1 MRQITCAILVV
12 FAALE
17 TRADART
24 ISNAELNFTLVVPDR
39 LKPLAPPRP
48 GMGPDTVAAFA
59 TSDQSHGLPDA
70 TVSITRMHGVI
81 GREHLD
87 PSKTPVPGV
96 AGARVRQQKWKTFDI
111 DVIEGEVARG
121 NVHMATRMAQVPLKG
136 EAIQVGVAVPLGK
149 EDLADALLSE
159 LLAGLDGSSNWLTDE
174 EREDRLARNLGRLT
188 AWAVALVV
196 IFVLVIRAYRKRSRP
211 SLS

>member
-1 MRQITCAILVV
+1 
-12 FAALE
+12 
-17 TRADART
+17 
-24 ISNAELNFTLVVPDR
+24 
-39 LKPLAPPRP
+39 
-48 GMGPDTVAAFA
+48 
-59 TSDQSHGLPDA
+59 
-70 TVSITRMHGVI
+70 
-81 GREHLD
+81 
-87 PSKTPVPGV
+87 
-96 AGARVRQQKWKTFDI
+96 
-111 DVIEGEVARG
+111 
-121 NVHMATRMAQVPLKG
+121 MATRMAQVPLKG